1 MSTTTVILIV
11 LLVVAVA
18 IAAWAIIERR
28 RALRIRRKFGPEY
41 DRLATELGPHSAA
54 STLEEREKRV
64 SRFPIRSLQTD
75 ERARLAAEWRIIQE
89 RFVDDPRGAVADA
102 DELIQQ
108 ALKTRGYPISEFEQR
123 TADLSVEFP
132 HVVENYRTAHR
143 IAMEAERGA
152 ASTEQLRQAMQHYR
166 VLFEDV
172 LESKVSK
179 AEPMEVHRG

>member
-1 MSTTTVILIV
+1 
-11 LLVVAVA
+11 
-18 IAAWAIIERR
+18 
-28 RALRIRRKFGPEY
+28 
-41 DRLATELGPHSAA
+41 
-54 STLEEREKRV
+54 
-64 SRFPIRSLQTD
+64 LQTD

-152 ASTEQLRQAMQHYR
+152 ASTEQLRQAMRHYR